1 MAGMGSS
8 FMDSSGAEL
17 VQCKSFHRLAPNHLD
32 DLRRSGLSEE
42 TIARW
47 GCYSVAERSEIRS
60 LGFVHVEPPAMALP
74 ILPPDRNKPD
84 ATDVM
89 LKPDS
94 PRTDKR
100 GRAAKYEA
108 RPNSRNRIHAPLA
121 IRHKLSDASEPLVIS
136 EGQKKAEKGAQE
148 GICAIALAGV
158 WNWRDRIGESSFPI
172 SDFELFPLASRCV
185 LLCFDSDAISNNHVR
200 QAERDVAAYLR
211 KRGARVA

>member
-1 MAGMGSS
+1 MN
-8 FMDSSGAEL
+8 SGAAEL
-17 VQCKSFHRLAPNHLD
+17 SEIKIAQELLPNHLE

-47 GCYSVAERSEIRS
+47 SCYSIVERSQIQT
-60 LGFVHVEPPAMALP
+60 LGFGIAPPAIALP
-74 ILPPDRNKPD
+74 VLPPDRTEPD

-121 IRHKLSDASEPLVIS
+121 IREKL
-136 EGQKKAEKGAQE
+136 
-148 GICAIALAGV
+148 
-158 WNWRDRIGESSFPI
+158 
-172 SDFELFPLASRCV
+172 
-185 LLCFDSDAISNNHVR
+185 
-200 QAERDVAAYLR
+200 
-211 KRGARVA
+211 